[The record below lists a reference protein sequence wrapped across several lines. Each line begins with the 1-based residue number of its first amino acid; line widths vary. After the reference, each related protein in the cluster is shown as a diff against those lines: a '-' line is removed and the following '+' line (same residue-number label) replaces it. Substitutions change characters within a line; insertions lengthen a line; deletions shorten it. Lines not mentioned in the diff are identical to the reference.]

1 MHQQRKFMPA
11 KQMHG
16 YVITMFGL
24 FVLFTISLQ
33 FACMRVSQD
42 KKFTKYNFHLKS
54 LTVEYKPEKPSL

>member
-16 YVITMFGL
+16 YVITMSGL
-24 FVLFTISLQ
+24 FLLFTISLQ

-42 KKFTKYNFHLKS
+42 KKFAKYNFHLKS
-54 LTVEYKPEKPSL
+54 LTVEYKPETPGL